1 MYWKNQKGE
10 MDRISDVSV
19 GPLRDSKYIQ
29 CYQVSYKQN
38 GKQRY
43 WDCLR
48 QHDSVGV
55 LIYNVTR
62 QALVVVTQFRPA
74 VYMSSNRP
82 VWENS
87 EIFTSGS
94 LNMKANKVSKSQVD
108 AEGDVTPPKYGPSS
122 EGMTYELC
130 AGIVDKDIP
139 LAEIAREEVQEE
151 TGYQVKTENL
161 QYITSFWSNIGTAG
175 SKQSLFYCE
184 VTDEM
189 IVGSG
194 GGNLHEGEMI
204 DVLDIPIGTIDEFI
218 FDESKK
224 KSMGLCFGFSWFAKN
239 ILPKQKN
246 GQ

>member
-1 MYWKNQKGE
+1 M
-10 MDRISDVSV
+10 
-19 GPLRDSKYIQ
+19 
-29 CYQVSYKQN
+29 
-38 GKQRY
+38 
-43 WDCLR
+43 
-48 QHDSVGV
+48 
-55 LIYNVTR
+55 TR
-62 QALVVVTQFRPA
+62 FFTA

-87 EIFTSGS
+87 DIFTSGS
-94 LNMKANKVSKSQVD
+94 LNMKANKESESQVTVESD
-108 AEGDVTPPKYGPSS
+108 ATAPKYGPSS

-161 QYITSFWSNIGTAG
+161 RYITSFWSNIGTAG
-175 SKQSLFYCE
+175 SRQSLFYCE
-184 VTDEM
+184 VTDAM

-204 DVLDIPIGTIDEFI
+204 DVLDIPISKIDEFI
-218 FDESKK
+218 MDESKK
-224 KSMGLCFGFSWFAKN
+224 KSMGLCFGFSWFAKE

-246 GQ
+246 DQ